1 MKKVLKLSS
10 LVIVLGALLSL
21 TACAPK
27 DAPSAKEK
35 LEAKEYTVAADGTLI
50 PAALKLLG
58 VDGIETVLTATKKT
72 DNGVESVTAI
82 LFDESS
88 KAKEYMEEV
97 KKCYGCGAIIQS
109 HNEKHIGYVPKN
121 ATQREHILCQRCF
134 QLKNYH
140 HNKFYK

>member
-72 DNGVESVTAI
+72 DNGVEYVTAI

-97 KKCYGCGAIIQS
+97 KSYA
-109 HNEKHIGYVPKN
+109 EKN
-121 ATQREHILCQRCF
+121 AERTDVKRAGKWLYYGTEQGMKDF
-134 QLKNYH
+134 A
-140 HNKFYK
+140 